1 EKVVAE
7 ADAPE
12 AKATEAPAA
21 KAKAPAK
28 PRSRAKAPVAEAEA
42 VAEETAEA
50 PKAKAKAPRKKA
62 AAKDVAQDVTSTTE
76 AGGTDDGPPRS
87 GWWQRTFG

>member
-1 EKVVAE
+1 VS
-7 ADAPE
+7 E
-12 AKATEAPAA
+12 AKATEAPSAPEEAPAA

-28 PRSRAKAPVAEAEA
+28 PRSRAKAPVAEA
-42 VAEETAEA
+42 VADETIEV
-50 PKAKAKAPRKKA
+50 PKAKAKAPRKKT

-76 AGGTDDGPPRS
+76 AGGADDGPPRS